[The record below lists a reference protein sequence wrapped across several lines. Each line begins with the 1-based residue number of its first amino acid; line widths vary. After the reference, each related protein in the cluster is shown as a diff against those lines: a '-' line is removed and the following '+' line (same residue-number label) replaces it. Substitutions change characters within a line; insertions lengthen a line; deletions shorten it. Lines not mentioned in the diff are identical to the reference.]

1 MSAYAVL
8 KENTLLRIRFLPQTE
23 VYVGNPY
30 WKQLQS
36 SLEQLGIEFVQAE
49 DKLYLQWR
57 WLFRNRHWVDVIH
70 FHFLE
75 HHYSAGNAHAS
86 GLLLMKFVLKLL
98 LAKVLGY
105 RIIWTLHNLY
115 PHEKLYPEYIGRF
128 AHLAMAQLTDVIIVH
143 CETAQRAL
151 AKEYYRRRNVC
162 IIFHPNYIG
171 VYPNKGSKNEAKE
184 KLNLSEHKRMIL
196 FLGTIRAYKGV
207 EQLITAF
214 QRVKDDNLVLVIAGK
229 LWHTMSEGNLIQDN
243 SHHGKRIVLVP
254 QFIPD
259 TDLQIYY
266 NAADAVVLP
275 YTNVL
280 SSGSALLAM
289 SFGCP
294 VIAPSVGCLAD
305 LITADTGVLYDPSQA
320 DGLYRALVQALSQDL
335 KAMGQNAYKRA
346 AQFTWEEMARK
357 TLQAYRSMEDF
368 DKADNPTYRTLN

>member
-1 MSAYAVL
+1 M
-8 KENTLLRIRFLPQTE
+8 RIRFLPQTE

-57 WLFRNRHWVDVIH
+57 WLFRNRRRVDVIH

-75 HHYSAGNAHAS
+75 HHYAAGNTHAS
-86 GLLLMKFVLKLL
+86 GLLLMKFVVKLL
-98 LAKVLGY
+98 LAKLLGY
-105 RIIWTLHNLY
+105 RIVWTLHNLY
-115 PHEKLYPEYIGRF
+115 PHEKLYPEYIGQF
-128 AHLAMAQLTDVIIVH
+128 AHLAMAQLADVIIVH

-151 AKEYYRRRNVC
+151 AKKYYRRRNVC
-162 IIFHPNYIG
+162 TIFHPSYIG

-184 KLNLSEHKRMIL
+184 RLNLSEHQRMIL

-207 EQLITAF
+207 EQLVKAF
-214 QRVKDDNLVLVIAGK
+214 QRVNDENLVLVIAGK
-229 LWHTMSEGNLIQDN
+229 LWHTMSERNLIQDN
-243 SHHGKRIVLVP
+243 LHSDKRIVLVP

-294 VIAPSVGCLAD
+294 VIAPSVGCLTD
-305 LITADTGVLYDPSQA
+305 LITADTGILYDPSQA
-320 DGLYRALVQALSQDL
+320 DGLYRALVQALLQDL
-335 KAMGQNAYKRA
+335 QAMGQNAYKRA

-357 TLQAYRSMEDF
+357 TLQAYRSLEDF
-368 DKADNPTYRTLN
+368 DKADNPTYGTLN